1 MWRKTLLVWLILSAI
16 VPLILQAYPLT
27 RLSVSY
33 AGPVDFAVIG
43 IYIDT
48 DGYWYFTDATPPLY
62 TLDYPAPTGVYI
74 IDWADRQTGL
84 LHWRFIVHS
93 KAKTTVKVVV
103 VYFEGVNHDWGKIG
117 FILFAFG
124 HAFADYLNGQ
134 DFTAKL
140 NTYLSSPPAQVCY
153 TAVGPKGN
161 PVGCFPLS
169 MAGVKV
175 TNVLIKNYTV
185 APDKTLDMSEV
196 TGRNNLDP
204 NGWRYAG
211 GVRTGFTPTYSY
223 IVVNV
228 YQNGPLSIALDY
240 PFFSPAIGAP
250 EEAVSSMLP
259 LWLLALAGLVTVL
272 LYYLY
277 KDSRMVEATW

>member
-1 MWRKTLLVWLILSAI
+1 MWRKVLMVWLILTAI
-16 VPLILQAYPLT
+16 VPLLVQAYPLT

-62 TLDYPAPTGVYI
+62 SLDYPTPKGVYVV
-74 IDWADRQTGL
+74 DWANRQTGL

-93 KAKTTVKVVV
+93 KAKTTVKIVV
-103 VYFEGVNHDWGKIG
+103 VYFEGVDDWGKIG
-117 FILFAFG
+117 FIQDAFE

-134 DFTAKL
+134 DFESRLKY
-140 NTYLSSPPAQVCY
+140 YLSYPPAQVCY
-153 TAVGPKGN
+153 AQAEPKGN
-161 PVGCFPLS
+161 PIGCFPVD
-169 MAGVKV
+169 MTGVTLV
-175 TNVLIKNYTV
+175 NVFTRTITI

-196 TGRNNLDP
+196 LGREKLDP

-211 GVRTGFTPTYSY
+211 GIQAGFTPTYSY

-228 YQNGPLSIALDY
+228 YQNGPLNIAFDY
-240 PFFSPAIGAP
+240 PYYSPAIGAP
-250 EEAVSSMLP
+250 EEVIPSMLP
-259 LWLLALAGLVTVL
+259 WWLLALAGLVTTL
-272 LYYLY
+272 LYYVY
-277 KDSRMVEATW
+277 RSPKVMVT